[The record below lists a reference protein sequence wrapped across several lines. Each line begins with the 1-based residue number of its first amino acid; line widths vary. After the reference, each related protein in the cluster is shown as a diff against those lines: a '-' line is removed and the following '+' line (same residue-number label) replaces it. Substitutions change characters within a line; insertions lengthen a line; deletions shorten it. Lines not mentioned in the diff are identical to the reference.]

1 MRIIGITGG
10 VACGKSS
17 VAALFEQAGA
27 KRIDADRL
35 GHEVLTDPEAIAAIR
50 NAWGS
55 AVFDLQGRVDRQR
68 LAAIVFAP
76 PPEGPRNRAILEAIS
91 HPKIAAL
98 LDERVAQAE
107 AAVCRWAVIDAA
119 LLFEAGWNRRCS
131 QIVFVEAP
139 TEVRRNRAA
148 ARGWSEEQFL
158 AREAAQWPPE
168 RKRLLADCI
177 IDNSGDF
184 AQTAEQVQSLIERWG
199 VRAAEPGEPKAANA
213 QMPGPKMGR
222 SP

>member
-27 KRIDADRL
+27 RRLDADRL
-35 GHEVLTDPEAIAAIR
+35 GHEVLTDPETIAAIR
-50 NAWGS
+50 DAWGS
-55 AVFDLQGRVDRQR
+55 SVFDSQGRVDRQR

-98 LDERVAQAE
+98 LDERAARAE
-107 AAVCRWAVIDAA
+107 ADGCPWVVIDAA

-131 QIVFVEAP
+131 LVVFVEAP
-139 TEVRRNRAA
+139 PEVRRNRAA

-168 RKRLLADCI
+168 RKRALADVV
-177 IDNSGDF
+177 IDNSGGF
-184 AQTAEQVQSLIERWG
+184 AHTAEQVQSLIERWG
-199 VRAAEPGEPKAANA
+199 VRAAVSGESKATNLQEPRQTTGKS
-213 QMPGPKMGR
+213 R
-222 SP
+222 

>member
-27 KRIDADRL
+27 RRLDADRL
-35 GHEVLTDPEAIAAIR
+35 GHEVLTDPETIAAIR
-50 NAWGS
+50 DTWGS
-55 AVFDLQGRVDRQR
+55 AAFDAQGKVDRQR

-98 LDERVAQAE
+98 LEKRAAE
-107 AAVCRWAVIDAA
+107 AEADGCRWAVIDAA

-131 QIVFVEAP
+131 LVVFVEAAP
-139 TEVRRNRAA
+139 EVRRNRAA

-168 RKRLLADCI
+168 RKRALADVV
-177 IDNSGDF
+177 IDNSGGF
-184 AQTAEQVQSLIERWG
+184 AHTAEQVQSLIERWG
-199 VRAAEPGEPKAANA
+199 VCAAKPGEPKAANA
-213 QMPGPKMGR
+213 QMPGPTTGR